1 MRYFWRVSC
10 RQKQWRFANWSDCW
24 PIELVAIFVEL
35 GMHQEMFVVMSVK
48 GLFWHMLLG
57 GQRRFPAV
65 DDVGIQALTVIEI
78 LIKFVGPWAR
88 DEIEN

>member
-1 MRYFWRVSC
+1 
-10 RQKQWRFANWSDCW
+10 
-24 PIELVAIFVEL
+24 
-35 GMHQEMFVVMSVK
+35 
-48 GLFWHMLLG
+48 MLLG
-57 GQRRFPAV
+57 GQRRSSAV